1 MLLEAQELAMQENR
15 TMSEL
20 VREALRQYQRQRRWE
35 AISSFGQVTAQQAGV
50 LTEQDVVR
58 VIHDFRKEQR

>member
-1 MLLEAQELAMQENR
+1 MQENR